1 MTVPASKLPISIDY
15 TSRDY
20 YSLRNALLLRLQ
32 ERIPEWT
39 GNDPADFGV
48 ALVEA
53 FSYMGDVSSYY
64 IDRIANEGLLN
75 TATQRK
81 SILAIA
87 SNYGYSPA
95 GYRSAYTTVKFTNK
109 LPVLTA
115 PITAISGDG
124 TTVTYTAANTYSV
137 GQSVVVNG
145 CSTTAYNIPNGAI
158 IIYADAVSFKVSS
171 TATGTTC
178 TGSSIVSNTLTIPA
192 GTEVS
197 GQVSVGDIIQTV
209 VFTTNSNVTI
219 TGVASG
225 SNSHIGTV
233 TARHGSSS
241 TMVSGNDATYG
252 EKIGESTQLPD
263 QRFTLL
269 ENQVVDGSVNV
280 YVSTNNGATYTTWT
294 YVSHLAD
301 YGPKDTVFTLS
312 VDENDYVFVE
322 FGDGV
327 SGAIP
332 TIGAIIR
339 AKYTI
344 GGGTVGNISS
354 GVIDTLR
361 AVPGFTSNQTYALHQ
376 SVSTANTTFG
386 LGGSDPESN
395 DSIRINAPLALRTLN
410 RAVTLQD
417 YQDLAVTLT
426 GIGKA
431 KATAES
437 RSAVTLYVSP
447 QRNADDTDP
456 YPGYDSTNTTK
467 QPEQI
472 SLESDVSSYLADR
485 TQIGTT
491 VTVLPPTYVDATLSV
506 SYTKLEGY
514 SSNQIEQAIQ
524 NSLLDNFNYFYMLFG
539 DTISPQELEAG
550 LRRVEGVQNLTVD
563 LLYRTGATAAKTILV
578 GQPSEIFVFSSS
590 RLTVTEKSTVS
601 SLSGLTFSTG
611 TLSPTFSSS
620 FYNYNLTVS
629 TGTSSVNVTPTLAG
643 ASISINGTAATSGS
657 ATSVSLPSTT
667 TTISIVVVAANGV
680 NTNTYTVTV
689 TKV

>member
-1 MTVPASKLPISIDY
+1 MTVPASKIPVSIDY

-32 ERIPEWT
+32 ERIPEWK
-39 GNDPADFGV
+39 GDDPADFGV

-87 SNYGYSPA
+87 NNYGYSPA
-95 GYRSAYTTVKFTNK
+95 GYRSAYTTIKFANK
-109 LPVLTA
+109 LPTLTA
-115 PITAISGDG
+115 PITAVSGDG
-124 TTVTYTAANTYSV
+124 AIVTYTAANTYSV
-137 GQSVVVNG
+137 GQVVIVNG
-145 CSTTAYNIPNGAI
+145 CSTTAYNVPNGAAI
-158 IIYADAVSFKVSS
+158 IARNDTSFQISS

-178 TGSSIVSNTLTIPA
+178 TGSSIVGNNLTIPA

-197 GQVSVGDIIQTV
+197 GQVTIGDSIQTV
-209 VFTTNSNVTI
+209 VFTTTSNVTI
-219 TGVASG
+219 TGVAAG

-233 TARHGSSS
+233 SARHGSSS
-241 TMVSGNDATYG
+241 TMVSGNNATYG

-263 QRFTLL
+263 QKFTLL
-269 ENQVVDGSVNV
+269 ENQVVDGSVKV
-280 YVSTNNGATYTTWT
+280 YVSTDSGSTYTAWT
-294 YVSHLAD
+294 YVAHLAD

-312 VDENDYVFVE
+312 IDDSDYVSVQ

-339 AKYTI
+339 SKYTI
-344 GGGTVGNISS
+344 GGGTIGNVGLGAIT
-354 GVIDTLR
+354 TLR
-361 AVPGFTSNQTYALHQ
+361 AIPNLTSSQTYALNQ
-376 SVSTANTTFG
+376 SVNTTNTTFG
-386 LGGSDPESN
+386 IGGSDPESN

-417 YQDLAVTLT
+417 YQDLAVTVT
-426 GIGKA
+426 GVGKA

-447 QRNADDTDP
+447 QRNADDTDV
-456 YPGYDSTNTTK
+456 YPGFDSSNVTK
-467 QPEQI
+467 QQEQI
-472 SLESDVSSYLADR
+472 SLESDVVSYLADR

-491 VTVLPPTYVDATLSV
+491 VTVLPPTYVNVTLSV
-506 SYTKLEGY
+506 SYTKFDGY

-524 NSLLDNFNYFYMLFG
+524 NALLDNFNYFYMLFG

-563 LLYRTGATAAKTILV
+563 LLYKTGDSAAKTVLV
-578 GQPSEIFVFSSS
+578 GKPSDIFVFAAS

-620 FYNYNLTVS
+620 FYNYNLTVA
-629 TGTSSVNVTPTLAG
+629 TGTTTMNVTPTLSG
-643 ASISINGTAATSGS
+643 ASITVNGTAVTSGS
-657 ATSVSLPSTT
+657 ATAVALPTT
-667 TTISIVVVAANGV
+667 TTTVSIVVVAANSV
-680 NTNTYTVTV
+680 NTNTYTITV

>member
-1 MTVPASKLPISIDY
+1 MTVPASKIPVSIDY

-32 ERIPEWT
+32 ERVPEWK
-39 GNDPADFGV
+39 GDDPADFGV

-53 FSYMGDVSSYY
+53 FAYMGDVSSYY

-95 GYRSAYTTVKFTNK
+95 GYRSAYTTIKFTNK
-109 LPVLTA
+109 LPTLTA

-124 TTVTYTAANTYSV
+124 TTVTYTAANTYTV
-137 GQSVVVNG
+137 GQVVTVNG
-145 CSTTAYNIPNGAI
+145 CSTTAYNIPSGAA

-178 TGSSIVSNTLTIPA
+178 TGTSIVGNNLTIPA

-197 GQVSVGDIIQTV
+197 GQVSIGDAIQTV
-209 VFTTNSNVTI
+209 VFTTTSNVTI
-219 TGVASG
+219 TGVANG

-233 TARHGSSS
+233 MAMHGSSS

-263 QRFTLL
+263 QKFTLL
-269 ENQVVDGSVNV
+269 ENEVVDGSVQV
-280 YVSTNNGATYTTWT
+280 YVSTDNGATYTTWT
-294 YVSHLAD
+294 YVPHLAD
-301 YGPKDTVFTLS
+301 YGPRDTVYTLS
-312 VDENDYVFVE
+312 IDENDYVSVE

-332 TIGAIIR
+332 TIGAVIR

-344 GGGTVGNISS
+344 GGGTIGNIGL

-361 AVPGFTSNQTYALHQ
+361 AIPGFTSNQTYALHQ
-376 SVSTANTTFG
+376 SVSTANTAFG

-417 YQDLAVTLT
+417 YQDLAVTVT
-426 GIGKA
+426 GVGKA

-447 QRNADDTDP
+447 QRNADDSDQ
-456 YPGYDSTNTTK
+456 YPGFDSTNATK
-467 QPEQI
+467 QPEQTT
-472 SLESDVSSYLADR
+472 LESDVSSYLTEK

-491 VTVLPPTYVDATLSV
+491 VTVLPPTYVDVTLAV
-506 SYTKLEGY
+506 SYTKFEGY
-514 SSNQIEQAIQ
+514 SSTQIEQAIQ
-524 NSLLDNFNYFYMLFG
+524 TQLLDNFHYFYMLFG
-539 DTISPQELEAG
+539 DTVSPQELEAG
-550 LRRVEGVQNLTVD
+550 LRRVEGIQNLTVD

-578 GQPSEIFVFSSS
+578 GQPSEIFVFAAN
-590 RLTVTEKSTVS
+590 RLTVTEKSTVAD
-601 SLSGLTFSTG
+601 LSTLTFSTG

-620 FYNYNLTVS
+620 FYNYNLTVA
-629 TGTSSVNVTPTLAG
+629 TGTSSVNVTPTLSG

-657 ATSVSLPSTT
+657 ATSVSLPTTT
-667 TTISIVVVAANGV
+667 TTISVVVVAANSV
-680 NTNTYTVTV
+680 NTKTYTITV